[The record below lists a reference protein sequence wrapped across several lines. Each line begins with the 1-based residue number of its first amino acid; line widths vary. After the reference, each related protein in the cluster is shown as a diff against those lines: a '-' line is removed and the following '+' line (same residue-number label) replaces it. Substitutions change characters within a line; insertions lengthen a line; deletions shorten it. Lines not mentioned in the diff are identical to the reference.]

1 MKMPSFAG
9 LPKKECMM
17 KSEILFADREHL
29 AFYNQTLN
37 RIGKND
43 PYHKA
48 FF

>member
-1 MKMPSFAG
+1 
-9 LPKKECMM
+9 MM